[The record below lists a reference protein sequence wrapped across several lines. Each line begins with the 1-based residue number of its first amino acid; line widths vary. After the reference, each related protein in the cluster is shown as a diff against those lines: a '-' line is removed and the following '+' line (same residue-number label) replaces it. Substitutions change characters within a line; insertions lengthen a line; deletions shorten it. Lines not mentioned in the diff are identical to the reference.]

1 MNSKGQKSGQK
12 PLRYPQDFYNIKCIL
27 FSIYI
32 ALIYWFL
39 PRTTSP
45 LLLITLLNY
54 GIVNWYNHMYECKVN
69 NLVYTAMYVLST
81 TGLLMYLPRK
91 NKVVLAFSLYFP
103 YFILA
108 WYDYFAQCS
117 FRMNP
122 TIFPFGR
129 FIYLPMKPPPYKQR
143 YDTLDPMVKQNIA
156 HVDKYIVVSLSAFAL
171 IYGIIKY
178 IV

>member
-1 MNSKGQKSGQK
+1 
-12 PLRYPQDFYNIKCIL
+12 
-27 FSIYI
+27 
-32 ALIYWFL
+32 
-39 PRTTSP
+39 
-45 LLLITLLNY
+45 
-54 GIVNWYNHMYECKVN
+54 MYECKVN

>member
-1 MNSKGQKSGQK
+1 MNSIKQK
-12 PLRYPQDFYNIKCIL
+12 PLQWPQDFYNIKCIL

-32 ALIYWFL
+32 GLMYWFL
-39 PRTTSP
+39 PRSIIS
-45 LLLITLLNY
+45 LLLIGIFNY
-54 GIVNWYNHMYECKVN
+54 GIINWYNHMYECKLPNVA
-69 NLVYTAMYVLST
+69 YTASYIISIS
-81 TGLLMYLPRK
+81 LLLGYLPRK
-91 NKVVLAFSLYFP
+91 NKIVLAFSLYVP
-103 YFILA
+103 YFIMA
-108 WYDYFAQCS
+108 WYDYLTQCS

-143 YDTLDPMVKQNIA
+143 YNTLDPMVKQNIA
-156 HVDKYIVVSLSAFAL
+156 HVDKFFVVSLTAMAL